1 MTNQEVDESTQHE
14 GAPSNDDLMAE
25 IERLKSTNERLLTE
39 SSKYKTRKD
48 ELNTYKEQLEAYKRK
63 ELEAKGNYQEML
75 KLEQE
80 KRMELENKLDSY
92 NQKLLKSNIFNA
104 VANYAKDAHD
114 VNDLLAQ
121 RDYASMIEYNEE
133 TNEPIVETVQKF
145 VDTLKEE
152 KKYLFKGNK
161 VASMADS
168 KPSIDKPVAK
178 SVSQMSAEER
188 KQHMKA
194 LLNSMPLHR

>member
-1 MTNQEVDESTQHE
+1 MNQEVESNKTQE
-14 GAPSNDDLMAE
+14 VAPDVNELVAE
-25 IERLKSTNERLLTE
+25 IERLKSTNERLLGE

-48 ELNTYKEQLEAYKRK
+48 ELDAYKQQVEAYQKK

-75 KLEQE
+75 KLEQQ
-80 KRMELENKLDSY
+80 KRLELENKLDSY

-121 RDYASMIEYNEE
+121 REFASMIEYNEE
-133 TNEPIVETVQKF
+133 TNEPVIETVQKF

-152 KKYLFKGNK
+152 KKYLFKGSK
-161 VASMADS
+161 LPSMADS
-168 KPSIDKPVAK
+168 KASIDRPMPKN
-178 SVSQMSAEER
+178 VSQMSDTER
-188 KQHMKA
+188 KQHMRD
-194 LLNSMPLHR
+194 LLSTIPLTR